1 MCAGAVGACWRC
13 GCGER
18 GSARAHVFKVRVRAP
33 SRALGFRVQ
42 TCEMQM
48 LTLEEH
54 NSCIALKQKCQR
66 RSGWTKVSSRATSS
80 LTINPACVTRRLQCG
95 QTGLARCMNAITQLR
110 HMAECPHSKRTWRGA
125 DMHRMHSRSTL
136 PGALPPPP
144 GAWKDTPGLEGHAR
158 LLVSRASRRPR
169 IECTHAVCARTC
181 QLVAAPA

>member
-1 MCAGAVGACWRC
+1 MPSGSRDRWIPPSPLVQFKFYQVQARCREWILKAHFSPCVATPSDNKGCGEGRGRGVCAGAVGACWRC

-66 RSGWTKVSSRATSS
+66 RSGWTCLLYTSPSPRDKRQSRMPSSA
-80 LTINPACVTRRLQCG
+80 
-95 QTGLARCMNAITQLR
+95 
-110 HMAECPHSKRTWRGA
+110 
-125 DMHRMHSRSTL
+125 
-136 PGALPPPP
+136 
-144 GAWKDTPGLEGHAR
+144 
-158 LLVSRASRRPR
+158 
-169 IECTHAVCARTC
+169 
-181 QLVAAPA
+181 